1 MENRLETLLSP
12 VIAGLGFELGKAE
25 SNGRNMRVF
34 IDKESGVSVDDCAR
48 VSDHL
53 TRLFDVERIEFGR
66 LEVSSP
72 GLDRELVKPSD
83 FVRFAGQKARLKLK
97 NPLAGRRNFTGVL
110 RESNEGGLTLD
121 VEGTQVSIA
130 FENIAKARLAP
141 ETPERSKP

>member
-12 VIAGLGFELGKAE
+12 VIAGLGLELVKAE
-25 SNGRNMRVF
+25 RNGRDMRVF

-48 VSDHL
+48 VSEHL
-53 TRLFDVERIEFGR
+53 TRLFEVERIEFGR

-83 FVRFAGQKARLKLK
+83 FVRFAGQKARLELK
-97 NPLAGRRNFTGVL
+97 NSLAGRRNFTGVL
-110 RESNEGGLTLD
+110 RESNENGLTLD
-121 VEGTQVSIA
+121 VEGTKVSIA

-141 ETPERSKP
+141 ETPGRNKP